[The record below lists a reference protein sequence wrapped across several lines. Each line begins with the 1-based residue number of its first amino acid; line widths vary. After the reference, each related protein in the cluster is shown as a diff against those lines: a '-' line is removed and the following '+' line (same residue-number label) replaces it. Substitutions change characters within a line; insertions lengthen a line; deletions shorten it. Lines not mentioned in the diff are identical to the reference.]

1 MRTRTTVKTLIIS
14 LAIAGPLAIALGV
27 CAFVPLIER
36 SMRRHLEQTMR
47 EDMETNL
54 ATINQGIYDMITTQD
69 QLLRIK
75 LSGDLAVAKEM
86 LASSGGVTLADST
99 VAWEAVDQTTGRQ
112 TAAELPRMLVGGT
125 WLGRNRNPATPSPVV
140 DKVRGL
146 VGGTCTIFQRM
157 NEAGDMLRVSTN
169 VTTSDGE
176 RAIGTYIPA
185 VQADGQPNNVVAK
198 VLAGGTYVGRAFV
211 VDAWYITAYEPIRGN
226 SGEVIGMLYVGVL
239 QESVSHLRQA
249 IMDTKVGSTGYV
261 YVLSGSGEDRGRYL
275 ISHNGQRDGEMI
287 WEAKDADG
295 RFFIQE
301 VVEKARE
308 TQNGQ
313 SNFVSYPWQNQGETT
328 TRLKTA
334 AVTYYEPWDW
344 VIGAGTYD
352 DEFQASLRSVQ
363 QTLRSTLLGG
373 LVGIAV
379 ILLAVGAVGV
389 WMGTGMS
396 RMVQRLI
403 GETKRL
409 TEAAV
414 AGDLQTR
421 GNPDLVTNE
430 FRPIIEGINGTL
442 DAVIGPLNMAA
453 EYVDRISK
461 GDIPERITDDYQGD
475 FNEIKNNLNQCI
487 DALNGLA
494 GDLGT
499 VIESQRAGDLE
510 ARCDASRLQ
519 GAYAEL
525 ADGMNNA
532 LDAVILPV
540 QEGIGLLQK
549 YAQGDL
555 SDALR
560 DLPGKQMMLTESV
573 NGLRASVNE
582 LVADGVELSNA
593 AAEGRLDTRA
603 DETRYRGKF
612 REIIEGMNR
621 TLQGFLT
628 PMREIGATMQRMARK
643 DFSQPVRTEYPG
655 DYGQLRDN
663 VNLVVA
669 NMCDAIS
676 QINESAAQFNEGSR
690 VIAESAQTLASGAQE
705 QSSSVEEITASIEQL
720 SRSVESVRGNAQEA
734 DKVSKETSR
743 LAEQGGTAV
752 RKSAEAMEMIRTSS
766 EQIAEIIQ
774 VISEIASQ
782 TNLLALNA
790 AIEAAR
796 AGEHGMGFAVVADE
810 VRKLAE
816 RSNQAA
822 GEITSLIKESSTR
835 VQEGANL
842 SRETEESL
850 KQIIGGV
857 EATAAKI
864 AEIATATVEQ
874 AAGAEEVSK
883 AIQGVA
889 QVTEQSAAGS
899 EEMASSSEELGAQ
912 AVALKE
918 LVEQFRTNESRG
930 RELAEP
936 AHA

>member
-1 MRTRTTVKTLIIS
+1 MRFLSNLSTKWKLIAGFLVVAAITACVGGIGFWGASRLAGNVEEIGVVRLPAVDSLQTIKAQLESIGSTMRT
-14 LAIAGPLAIALGV
+14 LGL
-27 CAFVPLIER
+27 PGLTPE
-36 SMRRHLEQTMR
+36 MR
-47 EDMETNL
+47 EQQQQNL
-54 ATINQGIYDMITTQD
+54 A
-69 QLLRIK
+69 
-75 LSGDLAVAKEM
+75 
-86 LASSGGVTLADST
+86 
-99 VAWEAVDQTTGRQ
+99 
-112 TAAELPRMLVGGT
+112 
-125 WLGRNRNPATPSPVV
+125 
-140 DKVRGL
+140 
-146 VGGTCTIFQRM
+146 
-157 NEAGDMLRVSTN
+157 
-169 VTTSDGE
+169 
-176 RAIGTYIPA
+176 
-185 VQADGQPNNVVAK
+185 
-198 VLAGGTYVGRAFV
+198 
-211 VDAWYITAYEPIRGN
+211 
-226 SGEVIGMLYVGVL
+226 
-239 QESVSHLRQA
+239 
-249 IMDTKVGSTGYV
+249 
-261 YVLSGSGEDRGRYL
+261 
-275 ISHNGQRDGEMI
+275 
-287 WEAKDADG
+287 
-295 RFFIQE
+295 
-301 VVEKARE
+301 KARE
-308 TQNGQ
+308 TYQAAQ
-313 SNFVSYPWQNQGETT
+313 AVYEPLPRTPEEEKLWEQYM
-328 TRLKTA
+328 A
-334 AVTYYEPWDW
+334 AVQSWREENNKAMEMFTQ
-344 VIGAGTYD
+344 AGED
-352 DEFQASLRSVQ
+352 SARLNQAVAH
-363 QTLRSTLLGG
+363 LLGTVTERQQATIDVLDQIIEINQTVATAEVAG
-373 LVGIAV
+373 AQGMAATARYLTLGGAVVGVA
-379 ILLAVGAVGV
+379 LAVVFGLFLASSIARVL
-389 WMGTGMS
+389 TA
-396 RMVQRLI
+396 LI
-403 GETKRL
+403 GEMKRL
-409 TEAAV
+409 AEATV
-414 AGDLQTR
+414 AGKLETR
-421 GNPDLVTNE
+421 GNPDLVSAE
-430 FRPIIEGINGTL
+430 FQPIIVGVNDTL
-442 DAVIGPLNMAA
+442 DAVIGPLNMTA

-461 GDIPERITDDYQGD
+461 GDIPERITDAYQGD

-499 VIESQRAGDLE
+499 VIEAQRAGDLE
-510 ARCDASRLQ
+510 ARCDTSRLQ

-525 ADGMNNA
+525 ADGMNKA
-532 LDAVILPV
+532 LDAVILPTR
-540 QEGIGLLQK
+540 EGIELLQK

-560 DLPGKQMMLTESV
+560 DLPGKQMILTESV
-573 NGLRASVNE
+573 NGLRASVND

-643 DFSQPVRTEYPG
+643 DFSQPVRTQYPG

-669 NMCDAIS
+669 NMCDAIG

-734 DKVSKETSR
+734 DTVSKETSR

-874 AAGAEEVSK
+874 AAGADEVSK

-912 AVALKE
+912 AAALKE

>member
-1 MRTRTTVKTLIIS
+1 MRFLSNLSTKWKLISGFLIVAAITAIVGGIGFWGASRLAANVEEIGAVRLPAVDSLQTIKAQLESIGSTMRT
-14 LAIAGPLAIALGV
+14 LGL
-27 CAFVPLIER
+27 PGLTSE
-36 SMRRHLEQTMR
+36 MR
-47 EDMETNL
+47 EQQQQNL
-54 ATINQGIYDMITTQD
+54 ARAREIYQAAQAVYEALPQTSEETKLWEQYMVAVQSWREENNKAMEMFTQAGEDSARLNQAVAHLLGTVTERQRAAIDVLDQIIEINQKVAAADVAGAQSMAATARYLT
-69 QLLRIK
+69 L
-75 LSGDLAVAKEM
+75 GGAVAGVAM
-86 LASSGGVTLADST
+86 AVVFGLFLASS
-99 VAWEAVDQTTGRQ
+99 
-112 TAAELPRMLVGGT
+112 
-125 WLGRNRNPATPSPVV
+125 
-140 DKVRGL
+140 
-146 VGGTCTIFQRM
+146 I
-157 NEAGDMLRVSTN
+157 
-169 VTTSDGE
+169 
-176 RAIGTYIPA
+176 
-185 VQADGQPNNVVAK
+185 AK
-198 VLAGGTYVGRAFV
+198 VLAA
-211 VDAWYITAYEPIRGN
+211 
-226 SGEVIGMLYVGVL
+226 
-239 QESVSHLRQA
+239 
-249 IMDTKVGSTGYV
+249 
-261 YVLSGSGEDRGRYL
+261 L
-275 ISHNGQRDGEMI
+275 ISEM
-287 WEAKDADG
+287 
-295 RFFIQE
+295 
-301 VVEKARE
+301 
-308 TQNGQ
+308 
-313 SNFVSYPWQNQGETT
+313 
-328 TRLKTA
+328 
-334 AVTYYEPWDW
+334 
-344 VIGAGTYD
+344 
-352 DEFQASLRSVQ
+352 
-363 QTLRSTLLGG
+363 
-373 LVGIAV
+373 
-379 ILLAVGAVGV
+379 
-389 WMGTGMS
+389 
-396 RMVQRLI
+396 
-403 GETKRL
+403 KRL
-409 TEAAV
+409 VEATV
-414 AGDLQTR
+414 AGKLETR
-421 GNPDLVTNE
+421 GNPDLVSAE
-430 FRPIIEGINGTL
+430 FQPIIAGVNDTL
-442 DAVIGPLNMAA
+442 DAVIGPLNMTA

-461 GDIPERITDDYQGD
+461 GDIPERITDIYQGD

-494 GDLGT
+494 GDLGS
-499 VIESQRAGDLE
+499 VIESQRAGDLD

-525 ADGMNNA
+525 ADGMNKA
-532 LDAVILPV
+532 LDAVILPM
-540 QEGIGLLQK
+540 QEGISLLQK

-560 DLPGKQMMLTESV
+560 DLPGKQMVLTESV

-582 LVADGVELSNA
+582 LVADGMELSNA
-593 AAEGRLDTRA
+593 AAEGRLDARV
-603 DETRYRGKF
+603 DETRYQGKF

-621 TLQGFLT
+621 TLQGFLL

-643 DFSQPVRTEYPG
+643 DFSQPVQTEYPG

-734 DKVSKETSR
+734 DTVSKETSQ
-743 LAEQGGTAV
+743 LAEQGGMAV

-822 GEITSLIKESSTR
+822 GEITSLIKESSSR

-874 AAGAEEVSK
+874 AAGAQEVSK

-889 QVTEQSAAGS
+889 HVTEQSAAGS

-912 AVALKE
+912 AAALKE

-930 RELAEP
+930 HGLAEP
-936 AHA
+936 VHA